1 MYICNILYLFRMVSE
16 STRTSRKCKKRLKC
30 RLKHRLNVALVKTS
44 ASELGLDAMSP
55 IHTLTPEAAR
65 QRLMRMFKRPMRLFK
80 SIKSQSPWRSVLLGA
95 HEVDFPSTPGDPTEE
110 VDDLLDPNSNILEKY
125 TSRDAPHLRAKAAKD
140 AAHEDMRR
148 KARYEH
154 MKGRPEYDAY
164 SIEEESDSDS
174 DSDSD
179 SYSDS
184 DSDLCSE

>member
-1 MYICNILYLFRMVSE
+1 MYNDAYIFNILQTSQMGSQSTRANHVGIKRPREPSEHQLNLPPMKKRDSE
-16 STRTSRKCKKRLKC
+16 S
-30 RLKHRLNVALVKTS
+30 
-44 ASELGLDAMSP
+44 GLDAMSP

-65 QRLMRMFKRPMRLFK
+65 QRLMRLFNRPMRIFK
-80 SIKSQSPWRSVLLGA
+80 SNKSESPWRSVLLG
-95 HEVDFPSTPGDPTEE
+95 VDFPSTPGDPTEE

-164 SIEEESDSDS
+164 STEDEPDSDS
-174 DSDSD
+174 DPNTDC
-179 SYSDS
+179 DS